1 MIRFVRRAAKAG
13 GERDNTRVSYWKKF
27 PENAANTLKAVWK
40 VTFIRIVIIILAAAL
55 FTAVFTLIVESDS
68 PMYKTDYD
76 KTPVQRFVSG
86 FYYAIISMTTIGYGD
101 YSPKTVT
108 GKLFAIALGLFGIVS
123 ISLLT
128 ANIASLL
135 VEKKL
140 KEGRGLKDFSFMK
153 NHFIVCGWK
162 KNMETVLK
170 DMLLENDKFKP
181 GEAVIIA
188 NVDPDKAEIIRQQN
202 PQLKDINFL
211 RGDYYNEAMLRKA
224 NVQAARQVFILAD
237 ESEDVS
243 ATEIDSKT
251 VMAAM
256 TIHTLS
262 RDVRV
267 CAELLDTKYEH
278 YLKNAHVDEIIYTND
293 YGRLVLAGASGSPG
307 LTNVINALLNMET
320 DVCIQTHSFPPD
332 FIGKTFAELR
342 DYFRE
347 KMKANLIGLV
357 ENVGSYRHHKKE
369 AIREAQKTPDISK
382 LVERLQ
388 KVKTIVSNNPNLHPD
403 DDYTVQK
410 NSLAV
415 VIERN
420 R

>member
-1 MIRFVRRAAKAG
+1 MIRFIKRAAKAG
-13 GERDNTRVSYWKKF
+13 SESRASQVSYWEKF
-27 PENAANTLKAVWK
+27 LENTANTFKVVWK
-40 VTFIRIVIIILAAAL
+40 ITFFRILLIILIAAL
-55 FTAVFTLIVESDS
+55 FTTIFTLIVEKNTT
-68 PMYKTDYD
+68 MYATDYD
-76 KTPVQRFVSG
+76 KTPIQRFVSG
-86 FYYAIISMTTIGYGD
+86 FYYAIITMTTIGYGD

-108 GKLFAIALGLFGIVS
+108 GKIFAIALAMFGIVS

-135 VEKKL
+135 VERKL

-162 KNMETVLK
+162 KNMETAIK
-170 DMLLENDKFKP
+170 DMLLENKEFKP
-181 GEAVIIA
+181 SDVVIIA

-256 TIHTLS
+256 TVYSLS
-262 RDVRV
+262 QDVRV

-278 YLKNAHVDEIIYTND
+278 YLKNAHVGEIIYTND
-293 YGRLVLAGASGSPG
+293 YGRLVLASASDSPG
-307 LTNVINALLNMET
+307 LTNVINYLLNT
-320 DVCIQTHSFPPD
+320 DTHVHIRTRAIPQEFV
-332 FIGKTFAELR
+332 GKTYAELK

-347 KMKANLIGLV
+347 KMRANLIGLL
-357 ENVGSYRHHKKE
+357 ENVGSYRYHKQE

-382 LVERLQ
+382 LVENL
-388 KVKTIVSNNPNLHPD
+388 KKIKTMESNNPNLHPD
-403 DDYTVQK
+403 DNYTIQK
-410 NSLAV
+410 NSMAV
-415 VIERN
+415 VIEKG
-420 R
+420 